1 MNKRNK
7 HSAETKTKA
16 VLDLLRE
23 ELTLN
28 EVAKKYEV
36 HPNML
41 SRWKQEFLERAPGV
55 FERGKSEAEKEL
67 KEQKHKT
74 EELEKLVG
82 QLTYEVDWLKKKS
95 VELVFKGKSK
105 RGG

>member
-1 MNKRNK
+1 M
-7 HSAETKTKA
+7 HSPEIKTKA
-16 VLDLLRE
+16 VLELLRE

-36 HPNML
+36 HSSML

-67 KEQKHKT
+67 KVQQAKT

-82 QLTYEVDWLKKKS
+82 QLTYEVEWLKKKS
-95 VELVFKGKSK
+95 VEILFKGRPKK
-105 RGG
+105 GC